1 MKRTR
6 KVLHTIE
13 EKGASLAQ
21 SASFK
26 KSLLKPKVLI
36 LESDASLGS
45 WSLDSVSTRGRSFC
59 HRYLTAYLQF

>member
-6 KVLHTIE
+6 KVLQTIE

-21 SASFK
+21 GASFK
-26 KSLLKPKVLI
+26 KSLLKPRVLI

-45 WSLDSVSTRGRSFC
+45 WSWTPCRREGEVFA
-59 HRYLTAYLQF
+59 TAT